1 MDALSSHLASTAYN
15 ESKVKQAEAIANNT
29 TNEKT
34 KFDVGLSSKMS
45 SAQKAEEALK
55 DFQSLMVNIMLSSM
69 RSTVQKSE
77 IMNGGQSEE
86 IFEGMLDQEYSK
98 KMASNDMLGMDQSLR
113 KAFHLPLNETFNWKQ
128 IEKLPDSS
136 LENID
141 HQLSSVKV
149 PYESNNVVKEPL
161 AAKVSKKLDAVVKS
175 PKLFENLPPEEVAK
189 LDPEFLR
196 IWKDKREK
204 YLNSKSYDGTLGI
217 GLKEM
222 NKELLQKIF
231 GELNFTEPAPQAG
244 EKRKAATAYS
254 KVSQVLK

>member
-1 MDALSSHLASTAYN
+1 MDAISSHLASTAYN
-15 ESKVKQAEAIANNT
+15 ESKVKQAEAISKNKSG
-29 TNEKT
+29 EKA
-34 KFDVGLSSKMS
+34 KSDIAISPKMT
-45 SAQKAEEALK
+45 SAQKAEDALK
-55 DFQSLMVNIMLSSM
+55 EFQSLMVNIMLSSM

-204 YLNSKSYDGTLGI
+204 YLNSKSYDGTLGV